1 MTQKKS
7 TYKKWLAA
15 LGAAVIL
22 LVALILLIFMR
33 PKTNLNLNE
42 VSDYL
47 LKTSVYSQGM
57 QELDFSELETRWGL
71 SSSGFSEGKAFVAT
85 DGTSREIVLLNAV
98 DKKSADKAASVLSL
112 YCQDLID
119 RYDTDNPEEAARV
132 KTYQIRRTRN
142 YVLFT
147 IGNGTAE
154 VSFTL
159 EGYFDKIHY
168 DKKL

>member
-1 MTQKKS
+1 MTPEKS
-7 TYKKWLAA
+7 TYKKWLAV
-15 LGAAVIL
+15 LGTAAIL
-22 LVALILLIFMR
+22 LIALILLIFMR
-33 PKTNLNLNE
+33 PKTDLHLNE
-42 VSDYL
+42 VYDCL

-57 QELDFSELETRWGL
+57 QELDFSELETRWGV

-85 DGTSREIVLLNAV
+85 DGTSRKILLLHAV

-142 YVLFT
+142 YVFLL
-147 IGNGTAE
+147 IGDGTTEAG
-154 VSFTL
+154 SAL
-159 EGYFDKIHY
+159 ESYFDKIRY
-168 DKKL
+168 DTKQ

>member
-1 MTQKKS
+1 M
-7 TYKKWLAA
+7 
-15 LGAAVIL
+15 L
-22 LVALILLIFMR
+22 LH
-33 PKTNLNLNE
+33 
-42 VSDYL
+42 
-47 LKTSVYSQGM
+47 
-57 QELDFSELETRWGL
+57 
-71 SSSGFSEGKAFVAT
+71 
-85 DGTSREIVLLNAV
+85 AV